1 MNLIALFFRPSL
13 SLRPPP
19 LLFCTK
25 SDRAPPRQS
34 SLLDS
39 TAAPGEESQS
49 SAVQSQ
55 VDGQKVKLLNLWKAA
70 YLDEISKVP
79 GLLEFIDNYK
89 DKFVVISPSRL
100 TTIGKGRRAVSMVL
114 PKSGESKEGK
124 EPNGSAIEADKT
136 TEAEEQKSTADQPTT
151 ADTPAE
157 KSSTAVQTL
166 PEHHLP
172 RVDAEQAT
180 VQQQQQ
186 QRKLQHLQNV
196 SIIKTPLSRLRPCT
210 RTSEEKR
217 LDYERTIAELKQQ
230 AVEVEHRVGRPA
242 RKAGDREAAAVLMKK
257 EDWTMDSNNNKR
269 SSVQFSRSYS
279 RDDDESEP
287 ETQLPTL
294 IPPPPPLK
302 YALLNRQTGLP
313 QEARLLDN
321 SAAAAAALA
330 NIQTISSADPRL
342 PTAEE
347 LILRVNQLSCEP
359 SASGPY
365 GGPNNLSQLN
375 QLSGAIR
382 KQAVTSSSVRVQ
394 SQYRSPS
401 FAGKASGSTTIF
413 SHVPPPPRLES
424 GGGATIA
431 AQTSEIGK
439 ETAEKNRAYLQ
450 RVPSWSKEQQS
461 AMRDKELALL
471 DLAAAADRFGDSEM
485 GREAKQSESRESLII
500 EESASEN
507 EEDSSA
513 AIYKKIIISLRAST
527 NELSDSDYL
536 FNSAQQRY
544 PDRSSSQTSHYPH
557 LQHQQSSTSS
567 SSNQRHSSQLQ
578 SDHAHPSP
586 RSYQS
591 SYAAFYDQMQLH
603 HQHHHRPEENF
614 HYPPRPN
621 RPEPDYSVVNVV
633 DEPDEELI
641 TAFQIMSR
649 SEPNSGRQSRKY

>member
-1 MNLIALFFRPSL
+1 M
-13 SLRPPP
+13 
-19 LLFCTK
+19 
-25 SDRAPPRQS
+25 
-34 SLLDS
+34 LDS

-124 EPNGSAIEADKT
+124 EPNGSAIEADKST
-136 TEAEEQKSTADQPTT
+136 DAEEQKSSGAAAADRTT
-151 ADTPAE
+151 ADVQAE

-166 PEHHLP
+166 PEHLP
-172 RVDAEQAT
+172 QVDSERPT
-180 VQQQQQ
+180 GQQPKE
-186 QRKLQHLQNV
+186 RKLQHLQNV

-230 AVEVEHRVGRPA
+230 AAEVEHRVGRPA
-242 RKAGDREAAAVLMKK
+242 RKAGDRAVLSKK

-269 SSVQFSRSYS
+269 SSVQFSQSYS

-287 ETQLPTL
+287 ETQQLPTI

-302 YALLNRQTGLP
+302 YSLLNRQSGLP
-313 QEARLLDN
+313 TEARLLDN

-330 NIQTISSADPRL
+330 NIQTISSAVDPRL

-382 KQAVTSSSVRVQ
+382 KTAVTSSSVRVQ

-413 SHVPPPPRLES
+413 SHVPPPRLES
-424 GGGATIA
+424 SATIA
-431 AQTSEIGK
+431 VQTSETSQ
-439 ETAEKNRAYLQ
+439 EAAEKNRAYLQ
-450 RVPSWSKEQQS
+450 RAPSWSKEQQQA
-461 AMRDKELALL
+461 AMRDKELAIL
-471 DLAAAADRFGDSEM
+471 DLAAAADRFGDSEI

-527 NELSDSDYL
+527 NELSESDYL
-536 FNSAQQRY
+536 YNSAQQRY

-591 SYAAFYDQMQLH
+591 NYAAFYDQMQQLH
-603 HQHHHRPEENF
+603 QQHHHRPEESF

-621 RPEPDYSVVNVV
+621 RPAPDYSVVNVA